1 ENGVR
6 KFTEQY
12 VGKASHAQTRRVPI
26 LVTTPESGPS
36 TALKMIVPFTTE
48 EKICKKNDVKARS
61 LLLMALPNEHQ
72 LTFNQYVDAQSMFA
86 AIKARFG
93 RNGATK
99 RTQKALLKQQ
109 YENFNASSS
118 ESLDSIFNRLQKLVS
133 RLAILG
139 VVTPPEDLNVK
150 FLRSLPSEWDT
161 HVVVWINK
169 PDFDTMGLDDLYS
182 NFKIVEQK
190 VKKSTADNND
200 DKNLAFLTTSSPSST
215 NTINTVNTRVSTGTT
230 KVNTASTK
238 TSTASFSDA
247 TVYAFLSTQP
257 QGSQLVHED
266 LEQLHDD
273 DLEEMDTN
281 NMALL
286 SMRARKFYQRTGR
299 KIIIDGSS
307 TAGYDKSKVECFNCH
322 KMGHFAREC
331 RVPRSKDNRNWNSGS
346 SSKAVRIEDAS
357 EKAMCAIDGAGFD
370 WSDMAEDEIQAT
382 RLSSS
387 LQEFKQ
393 PEVNEYGLRDS
404 SVMPITVC
412 DRESDNSK
420 ENTDDSLKQQHKTV
434 TETSSVKSPLKVD
447 KDWKEK
453 FFYPANQVREE
464 EPKKARENNDA
475 PIIEDWVSDDED
487 EVEPIPKVEKKTVIP
502 AATKKEF
509 VKSETPVRRSV
520 RYAEMYRSQRPRGN
534 QRNWNGQK
542 SNQLGCN
549 FVFNNKA
556 CFICGSFDHIQYSC
570 PNAHKHMVPR
580 AVLMKTGLKTV
591 NNARPVNTVRSVNT
605 ARPFS
610 TARVFNTVR
619 PSYTAHPKS
628 TVLCARPK
636 THFQNQA
643 QSTVQRPFYKRTTLT
658 KRSNNQNI
666 NTGRQTVNTVR
677 QNVNT
682 VRAREIYAKSNSQL
696 NDKGF
701 LDSGCSRH
709 MSGNVTRLLDFE
721 DFDGGYV
728 TFGGGANGGRI
739 TGKGT
744 IKTVKLD
751 FEDVYFVKELKYSK
765 IPRQNNMYSFDM
777 KNIVPKDGL
786 TCLVAKATSE
796 ESMLWHK
803 RLGHVNFKNINKLV
817 KENLVRDLP
826 LKRFEND
833 QTCVA
838 CLKGKQHRA
847 SCKTKAFNPITKPL
861 FMLHMD
867 LFGPTFV
874 SSLMHKKYCLVVT
887 DDYSRFSWVFFLKTK
902 DETTEILK
910 NFIKEIEN
918 LVDKK
923 VKIIRSDNGTE
934 FKNKVM
940 DEFCREKGIKREY
953 SVARTPQQNGVAER
967 KNRTLIEA
975 ARTMLADSKLPT
987 TFWAEAVSTACYVQN
1002 RVLIVKPHNKT
1013 PYELFRGVKP
1023 AIGFMKPF
1031 GCHVTILN
1039 TLDKLG
1045 KFDEKSDEGFFVG
1058 YSLSSKAFRVYNIRT
1073 RKVQE
1078 NLHVGFL
1085 ENKPMIEGNGIQGV
1099 SESSTSSQQDQDNQ
1113 DCIVMP
1119 IWKDASYFDVSS
1131 PKSVADAQ
1139 IQDQDGTHD
1148 DCSLQ
1153 NNGTADQQVNTASPE
1168 VNTGSREVSTA
1179 VPEVNT
1185 ATPEDLMG
1193 PIPTSEDTQ
1202 VEDQEIELGN
1212 ISPSYAV
1219 SSTPHTRIH
1228 KDHPINHVIGDVQSS
1243 VQTRRMTTS
1252 YSELGFLEP
1261 KRVSKALS
1269 DPAWVEAMQEE
1280 LLQFKLQNVWVLVD
1294 LPKGHRAIGTKWVYR
1309 NKKDERGIVIR
1320 NKARLVAQGHTQE
1333 EGIDYDEVFAP
1344 VARIEAIR
1352 IFLAYASY
1360 MGFTVYQM
1368 DVKSAFL
1375 YGQIEEEVY
1384 VCQPPG
1390 FEDPDHPDKVYKVV
1404 KALYGL
1410 HQAPRAW
1417 YDTLATYL
1425 LSNGF
1430 QRGQIDQTLFIKSQ
1444 KGHILLVQIY
1454 VDDIIFGSTKKE
1466 LCDEFEK
1473 LMKDKFQMSSMGE
1486 LTFFLGLQVQQR
1498 KKGIFITNI
1507 MFADVHVQRSFG
1519 YFLKDSPLELVAYTD
1534 SDYAGA
1540 TIDRKVNHE
1549 LCQFWK

>member
-1 ENGVR
+1 MSIVSTKLTRIRMGLWSLVVTVPLIISLEYQSVESAYTFGIHTKSQSLLFWILQRENRVG
-6 KFTEQY
+6 KFSEQC
-12 VGKASHAQTRRVPI
+12 VGKASHAQTRRVIENGNSWVPI
-26 LVTTPESGPS
+26 PVTAPESGPS
-36 TALKMIVPFTTE
+36 TALKLTVPSTAE
-48 EKICKKNDVKARS
+48 EKICKKNDVKAR
-61 LLLMALPNEHQ
+61 
-72 LTFNQYVDAQSMFA
+72 T
-86 AIKARFG
+86 RFG
-93 RNGATK
+93 GNEATK

-133 RLAILG
+133 RLAILS

-161 HVVVWINK
+161 HVVVWMNK
-169 PDFDTMGLDDLYS
+169 LDFDTMGLDDLYN
-182 NFKIVEQK
+182 NFKFVEQK
-190 VKKSTADNND
+190 VKKSSAENND
-200 DKNLAFLTTSSPSST
+200 EKNLAFLTTSSLSST
-215 NTINTVNTRVSTGTT
+215 NTINTVNTGVSTGTT
-230 KVNTASTK
+230 KVNTASTE
-238 TSTASFSDA
+238 TSTASFSDD
-247 TVYAFLSTQP
+247 TVYAILSTQP
-257 QGSQLVHED
+257 QRSQLGHED

-273 DLEEMDTN
+273 DLEEMDLKW
-281 NMALL
+281 NMTLL

-322 KMGHFAREC
+322 KMGYFAREC
-331 RVPRSKDNRNWNSGS
+331 RVPRSKDNRNWNSRS
-346 SSKAVRIEDAS
+346 SSKAVSIEDTS

-370 WSDMAEDEIQAT
+370 WSDMAEDEIQANMALMAFT
-382 RLSSS
+382 DFEVSNDKSCTKSCLQNYEALKKQYDDLLVKLDDIGFKAATYKRGLSILEAQVVKYKESKVLFSEEIALLKRSVGHKEYLMGLLKIELEKVKEEKEGFEFKLAKFEKSS
-387 LQEFKQ
+387 KDLDDLLASQVTDKSKKGFGYNVVPSPHPLILNRPTPLDLSYSGLEEFKQ
-393 PEVNEYGLRDS
+393 PEVNEYGPRDS
-404 SVMPITVC
+404 SSKPITVC

-420 ENTDDSLKQQHKTV
+420 ENTDDSLTQQHKTV
-434 TETSSVKSPLKVD
+434 TETSSVKSPLKAD
-447 KDWKEK
+447 KAWKEK
-453 FFYPANQVREE
+453 FFHPANHVRIE
-464 EPKKARENNDA
+464 EPKKARENTDA
-475 PIIEDWVSDDED
+475 LIIEDWVSDDEE
-487 EVEPIPKVEKKTVIP
+487 EVEPIPKVEKKTAIP
-502 AATKKEF
+502 TATKKES
-509 VKSETPVRRSV
+509 VKPEKPIRRSV
-520 RYAEMYRSQRPRGN
+520 RYAEMYRSQAPRGN

-556 CFICGSFDHIQYSC
+556 CFICGSFDHIQYNC
-570 PNAHKHMVPR
+570 PNTYKHMVPR

-610 TARVFNTVR
+610 TAKAFNTVR

-628 TVLCARPK
+628 TVLCARPR

-643 QSTVQRPFYKRTTLT
+643 QSTVQRPFYKRTALT

-682 VRAREIYAKSNSQL
+682 VRARGFNAVKPSACWVWRPIKPNGASLSNSQL

-701 LDSGCSRH
+701 VDSGCSRH
-709 MSGNVTRLLDFE
+709 MSGNIAHLSDFK

-744 IKTVKLD
+744 IKTDKLD
-751 FEDVYFVKELKYSK
+751 FEDVYFVKELKFNLFSVSQMCDKKNYVLFTDSECLVLSPNFKLPDESQILLK

-796 ESMLWHK
+796 ESMLWHR

-847 SCKTKAFNPITKPL
+847 SCKTKAFSPTTK
-861 FMLHMD
+861 D
-867 LFGPTFV
+867 LFGPTF
-874 SSLMHKKYCLVVT
+874 
-887 DDYSRFSWVFFLKTK
+887 
-902 DETTEILK
+902 DETSEILK

-934 FKNKVM
+934 FKNHVM

-1002 RVLIVKPHNKT
+1002 RVLVVKPHNKT
-1013 PYELFRGVKP
+1013 PYELFRGIKP

-1045 KFDEKSDEGFFVG
+1045 KFDGKSDEGFFVR

-1085 ENKPMIEGNGIQGV
+1085 ENKPMLEGNGPKWLFDLDSLTQSMNYVPVVAGTFSNVSAGIQGG
-1099 SESSTSSQQDQDNQ
+1099 SESSISSQQDQD
-1113 DCIVMP
+1113 CIFMP
-1119 IWKDASYFDVSS
+1119 IWKDASYFDDASL
-1131 PKSVADAQ
+1131 KSVNDAQ
-1139 IQDQDGTHD
+1139 LQDHDGTHD
-1148 DCSLQ
+1148 DCNFQ
-1153 NNGTADQQVNTASPE
+1153 DNGIDDQQVNTAGPP
-1168 VNTGSREVSTA
+1168 VNTGSRDVSTA
-1179 VPEVNT
+1179 APEISTTAPEITT
-1185 ATPEDLMG
+1185 ATPEGLMG
-1193 PIPTSEDTQ
+1193 PIPTTE
-1202 VEDQEIELGN
+1202 
-1212 ISPSYAV
+1212 Y
-1219 SSTPHTRIH
+1219 
-1228 KDHPINHVIGDVQSS
+1228 
-1243 VQTRRMTTS
+1243 
-1252 YSELGFLEP
+1252 
-1261 KRVSKALS
+1261 
-1269 DPAWVEAMQEE
+1269 
-1280 LLQFKLQNVWVLVD
+1280 
-1294 LPKGHRAIGTKWVYR
+1294 
-1309 NKKDERGIVIR
+1309 
-1320 NKARLVAQGHTQE
+1320 TQE
-1333 EGIDYDEVFAP
+1333 ED
-1344 VARIEAIR
+1344 
-1352 IFLAYASY
+1352 
-1360 MGFTVYQM
+1360 
-1368 DVKSAFL
+1368 
-1375 YGQIEEEVY
+1375 
-1384 VCQPPG
+1384 
-1390 FEDPDHPDKVYKVV
+1390 
-1404 KALYGL
+1404 
-1410 HQAPRAW
+1410 
-1417 YDTLATYL
+1417 
-1425 LSNGF
+1425 
-1430 QRGQIDQTLFIKSQ
+1430 
-1444 KGHILLVQIY
+1444 
-1454 VDDIIFGSTKKE
+1454 
-1466 LCDEFEK
+1466 
-1473 LMKDKFQMSSMGE
+1473 
-1486 LTFFLGLQVQQR
+1486 
-1498 KKGIFITNI
+1498 
-1507 MFADVHVQRSFG
+1507 
-1519 YFLKDSPLELVAYTD
+1519 
-1534 SDYAGA
+1534 
-1540 TIDRKVNHE
+1540 
-1549 LCQFWK
+1549 